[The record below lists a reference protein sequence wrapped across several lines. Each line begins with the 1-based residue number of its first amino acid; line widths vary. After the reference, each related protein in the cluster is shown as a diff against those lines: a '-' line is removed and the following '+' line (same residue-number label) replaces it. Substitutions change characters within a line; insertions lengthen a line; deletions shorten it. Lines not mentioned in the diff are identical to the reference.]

1 MFCQRNDDSG
11 PAAVK
16 NGEDSILYKNM
27 ETRKKHIVIFY
38 LAFFIWAAYLLVNTG
53 FVSDDIAE
61 LLGFK
66 NKTFNDILIPER
78 YLHIPVLHYILYVN
92 YFWFSHGGA
101 ALLNL
106 FKIANIVLALYLTT
120 KFFGIYVDSKRALL
134 ISFIFV
140 FFPSHDATTFWYFGQ
155 YLTLNISF
163 YLYSFYLA
171 HKTRLWLAFFMA
183 LTASFTSYGSP
194 PIALALF
201 ILCVLNKQFKI
212 GAVLLV
218 PNILFCVYYIS
229 MINIGKLYTRL
240 PTNYDFVSIT
250 KQFCLQII
258 TFCDAM
264 FGPSMWLK
272 LYFSFS
278 QLSLKSWIVGAFI
291 TFIVF
296 KAYSANDRIGQTNVS
311 DLRQSRA
318 SRYNLKL
325 VISLVSLTFLSFL
338 MFAVNGYYPQLT
350 FNLGNRTT
358 IYGSLLIAYLIVMIP
373 VMSKLRT
380 VVIGMLIFSIFGIS
394 DHWKG
399 WNVHQQRV
407 LMQMRNNAELQ
418 NYAGDKTVYVVGN
431 QYSKYGPV
439 SHIEFFSESWVVDA
453 FLKLALRRDDISA
466 KPLNK
471 VYSYSNNTLVD
482 NKYNTKTEIGD
493 YINLYDSERNVLMR
507 MESIEINEYLD
518 AIPID
523 KRHWIFMLD
532 VKFVKD
538 LILKLM
544 PRLRY
549 AL

>member
-1 MFCQRNDDSG
+1 
-11 PAAVK
+11 
-16 NGEDSILYKNM
+16 M
-27 ETRKKHIVIFY
+27 EIRKKHIIIFY
-38 LAFFIWAAYLLVNTG
+38 FSFFVLAAYLLINTG
-53 FVSDDIAE
+53 FVSDDFAVMIR
-61 LLGFK
+61 FNNK
-66 NKTFNDILIPER
+66 NFSDILIPDR
-78 YLHIPVLHYILYVN
+78 FLHIPVLHYILNIN
-92 YFWFSHGGA
+92 YFWFNHYNGEG
-101 ALLNL
+101 LLNL
-106 FKIANIVLALYLTT
+106 CKIANVFLSLYLTT
-120 KFFGIYVDSKRALL
+120 KFFEIYVDFIRALL

-140 FFPSHDATTFWYFGQ
+140 FFPSHDGATFWYFGQ
-155 YLTLNISF
+155 YLALNISF

-171 HKTRLWLAFFMA
+171 HKNRLCLAFVMA
-183 LTASFTSYGSP
+183 LIASFTSYGSP

-201 ILCVLNKQFKI
+201 ILCIFNKQFKR

-218 PNILFCVYYIS
+218 PNLVFCVYYIA
-229 MINIGKLYTRL
+229 MVNFGKVYTRL
-240 PTNYDFVSIT
+240 PSNYDFIAII
-250 KQFCLQII
+250 KQFALQIV

-278 QLSLKSWIVGAFI
+278 QLSVMSWIFGSFV

-296 KAYSANDRIGQTNVS
+296 KAYGSHNRTERTKVSHVPNVWVKGYDS
-311 DLRQSRA
+311 
-318 SRYNLKL
+318 KL
-325 VISLVSLTFLSFL
+325 VISLIALTFLSLL